1 MPYDPIRRRLC
12 LVASAL
18 FLAIFSLNPPDF
30 ARAQSA
36 VQNETS
42 RTQRDAAKW
51 GGSVETLVDRIA
63 ALAQVSEP
71 ASLDISNISSLN
83 ADEVSA
89 IAEALRT
96 ELGKRLHLVP
106 DSEAKTQVIVTLS
119 EGATG
124 YVWVA
129 QVRSGSA
136 EQAAMVSI
144 PKQAAS
150 VPRGERPAM
159 SLQRKLVWSQPQ
171 PFLDFAAP
179 DASVPGDTRM
189 IVLEPTQID
198 FYISQN
204 GNWVAQKPMLLQPA
218 APFPRD
224 VRGMIWH
231 SGGDFEMLVPGESCS
246 GMAADAAQ
254 LSCAPYPSTNPLMNW
269 PLVTGGPQREDA
281 QFQSNRNFFDG
292 LAALHG
298 AQQSKLPPF
307 YTAAVKSTS
316 SGLVWLLAGL
326 DGKARLYDSSEKLAA
341 TFSGWG
347 DDVAT
352 IDTGCNDSWQVLAS
366 GAGDSAQPD
375 HIQIYEI
382 HNYPQSQSTSA
393 PADSQAQIG
402 PPEAVAVGQPLEFS
416 GPVLALWAS
425 ADLKSA
431 RVVSLNLQTGM
442 YEGSIISVSCG
453 Q

>member
-18 FLAIFSLNPPDF
+18 FLAVFLLNPPDF

-36 VQNETS
+36 AQKETS
-42 RTQRDAAKW
+42 GAQREASKW
-51 GGSVETLVDRIA
+51 GGSVDTLVDRIA
-63 ALAQVSEP
+63 SLAQASQP
-71 ASLDISNISSLN
+71 ASLDVNNISSLS
-83 ADEVSA
+83 AEEASA
-89 IAEALRT
+89 ITLALRV

-106 DSEAKTQVIVTLS
+106 DSEAKTQVVVTLS

-136 EQAAMVSI
+136 EQTAMVSI
-144 PKQAAS
+144 PKQAPA

-171 PFLDFAAP
+171 PFLDFALP

-198 FYISQN
+198 FYVSQN
-204 GNWVAQKPMLLQPA
+204 GNWVAQKPMFLQPA

-224 VRGMIWH
+224 VRGMIWQ

-246 GMAADAAQ
+246 GTAADAAQ
-254 LSCAPYPSTNPLMNW
+254 LSCAPYPSTNPHMNW

-307 YTAAVKSTS
+307 YTAAVNSTS
-316 SGLVWLLAGL
+316 SGLVWLLAEL

-352 IDTGCNDSWQVLAS
+352 IDTGCNDSWQVLTT
-366 GAGDSAQPD
+366 GTGDSAQPD

-382 HNYPQSQSTSA
+382 RNYPQSQDPSG
-393 PADSQAQIG
+393 PADSQAQTG
-402 PPEAVAVGQPLEFS
+402 PPEAVAVGQPLDFS
-416 GPVLALWAS
+416 GPVLALWTS